1 MTDEPWSIGFIP
13 HGRRDLNRLDPQV
26 RRRVYAALERVTED
40 PRSGQL
46 SRLSGRPEFKLRVG
60 EWRIIVELDHAA
72 HTIVVHRVLP
82 RGRAYDR

>member
-46 SRLSGRPEFKLRVG
+46 SRLVGRPEYKLRVG
-60 EWRIIVELDHAA
+60 EWRIIIELDQGAR
-72 HTIVVHRVLP
+72 TVVVHRVLP